1 MSHLLPSLSILFAIG
16 APFLASAAIA
26 LLGERQREHSAAIGI
41 GALALSTC
49 AALLSLYQLSGDP
62 TPFRLS
68 GPPSSFIPILLVD
81 RLAAVMMVL
90 ITGVSLVIHVYSQ
103 RYMRDDPGYG
113 KFFGLLSFLTFVL
126 LCLVTSGHLL
136 WLFLSWHAVTWLLK
150 SLLTFNAR
158 SAAAR
163 QAGRTTLRVQGI
175 GDAAFVCAIILAY
188 ATFGTFDLSELF
200 ELANGAAGRTVL
212 WEGTWFEIR
221 SVTLITLL
229 LVMTIMTKSA
239 QFPFHVWLAGTI
251 EAPTPV
257 SAMLHA
263 GIVNAGGF
271 LVNRLAPL
279 FGMAPTTLYVLFIV
293 GGLTALIGAA
303 TMLTQSSIKRTLVYS
318 TMGQMGYMVM
328 ECGLGA
334 FALAVFHLCAH
345 GLFKATLFLNSGANI
360 HKARTEFKLPDSH
373 RVRDTREFAFLP
385 WITGLSITLILPL
398 IIVLMAHGLVNIP
411 LFETQGTLIFLF
423 FAWVTSAQAT
433 FSLYR
438 LNAVG
443 SWKVSITMVATL
455 TFIGLTYLW
464 AGEAFT
470 HFLYPAPGQ
479 VAAYFEAAAWNQRLF
494 DSFVALST
502 FLIVTVWVILYGKA
516 HGMRLLLPRWLDGL
530 RDRLYVALLSG
541 LYVEALLRA
550 AGATLGRK
558 ADGRRDRRSPEG
570 LAR

>member
-1 MSHLLPSLSILFAIG
+1 MQSLIILFAIG
-16 APFLASAAIA
+16 APFVASAAIA
-26 LLGERQREHSAAIGI
+26 LVDERQAERSAAIGI
-41 GALALSTC
+41 GALAFSTC
-49 AALLSLYQLSGDP
+49 AALLTLYRLSADP
-62 TPFRLS
+62 TPFRFS
-68 GPPSSFIPILLVD
+68 GPPSPFIPIVLVD

-90 ITGVSLVIHVYSQ
+90 ITAVSFVIHVYSR
-103 RYMRDDPGYG
+103 RYMRDDPGYVR
-113 KFFGLLSFLTFVL
+113 FYLLLSLLTFVL

-136 WLFLSWHAVTWLLK
+136 WLFVFWHAVTWLLR
-150 SLLTFNAR
+150 SLLTFNAE

-163 QAGRTTLRVQGI
+163 QAGRTTLRVHGI
-175 GDAAFVCAIILAY
+175 GDAAFIGAIMLAY
-188 ATFGTFDLSELF
+188 SAYGTFDLSALF
-200 ELANGAAGRTVL
+200 EQANGAAATTAF
-212 WEGTWFEIR
+212 WEGTWFEMR

-229 LVMTIMTKSA
+229 LVITIMTKSA

-279 FGMAPTTLYVLFIV
+279 FGLAPTTLYVLFVV
-293 GGLTALIGAA
+293 GALTALIGAA

-373 RVRDTREFAFLP
+373 SVRDTRAFAFLP
-385 WITGLSITLILPL
+385 WITGLAITLILPL
-398 IIVLMAHGLVNIP
+398 LIVLMAHGLVNIP
-411 LFETQGTLIFLF
+411 LFEKQGTLIFIF

-443 SWKVSITMVATL
+443 SWKVSITMVATMTL
-455 TFIGLTYLW
+455 IGLTYLW

-470 HFLYPAPGQ
+470 HFLYPTPGH

-494 DSFVALST
+494 DSFMALST
-502 FLIVTVWVILYGKA
+502 FLIVAVWMVLYGKA
-516 HGMRLLLPRWLDGL
+516 HGMRLLLPHWLDGL

-550 AGATLGRK
+550 TGDVVRRK
-558 ADGRRDRRSPEG
+558 AAPRHERRTPEG
-570 LAR
+570 LPR

>member
-1 MSHLLPSLSILFAIG
+1 MPSLIILFAIG
-16 APFLASAAIA
+16 APFVASAAIA
-26 LLGERQREHSAAIGI
+26 LLDERQAERSAAIGI
-41 GALALSTC
+41 GALAFSTC
-49 AALLSLYQLSGDP
+49 AALFTLYRLSADP

-68 GPPSSFIPILLVD
+68 GPPSPLIPIVLVD

-90 ITGVSLVIHVYSQ
+90 ITSVSFVIHLYSR
-103 RYMRDDPGYG
+103 RYMRDDPGYVR
-113 KFFGLLSFLTFVL
+113 FYLLLSLLTFVL

-136 WLFLSWHAVTWLLK
+136 WLFLFWHMVTWLLR
-150 SLLTFNAR
+150 SLLTFNAE

-163 QAGRTTLRVQGI
+163 QAGRTTLRVHGI
-175 GDAAFVCAIILAY
+175 GDAAFVIAIMLAY
-188 ATFGTFDLSELF
+188 SAFGTFDLSVLF
-200 ELANGAAGRTVL
+200 EQANGDAAATGF
-212 WEGTWFEIR
+212 WKGTWFEMR
-221 SVTLITLL
+221 SVTLVTLL
-229 LVMTIMTKSA
+229 LVITIMTKSA

-279 FGMAPTTLYVLFIV
+279 FGSAPATLYVLFFV
-293 GGLTALIGAA
+293 GALTALIGAA

-360 HKARTEFKLPDSH
+360 HKSRTEFKLPDAHSL
-373 RVRDTREFAFLP
+373 RDTREFALLP
-385 WITGLSITLILPL
+385 WITGLAITLILPL
-398 IIVLMAHGLVNIP
+398 LIVLMAHGLVNIP

-438 LNAVG
+438 LEAVA
-443 SWKVSITMVATL
+443 SWKVSLTMVATMTL
-455 TFIGLTYLW
+455 IGLTYLW
-464 AGEAFT
+464 AGEAFS
-470 HFLYPAPGQ
+470 HFLYPAPGH

-502 FLIVTVWVILYGKA
+502 FLIVAVWVILYGKA
-516 HGMRLLLPRWLDGL
+516 HGMRLLLPHCLDGL

-550 AGATLGRK
+550 AG
-558 ADGRRDRRSPEG
+558 DVVGRRVARRYDRRTSQG
-570 LAR
+570 LPR